1 MDCITPDLVA
11 SDRNTTQT
19 SLGNKGTFSGSHNPG
34 MTWALE
40 LENQDRNSITAPSF
54 CALSLSDLCFSLHGN
69 LILSN

>member
-54 CALSLSDLCFSLHGN
+54 CALPLSDLCFSLHGN